1 MKTTHDKIM
10 VKEIA
15 EEKISHGGIYVPS
28 VANIQ
33 IKKGLVVEVGPGRLN
48 SKGERDPMSVKVG
61 DTILYGA
68 HAGMPVEWKKDGE
81 KVQVFVMPEIEVIGI
96 FDSGEE

>member
-48 SKGERDPMSVKVG
+48 SKGERDPMSVKV
-61 DTILYGA
+61 DETIHYET
-68 HAGMPVEWKKDGE
+68 HAGMHVKFK
-81 KVQVFVMPEIEVIGI
+81 
-96 FDSGEE
+96 